1 MTRYFVKVLYDRHV
15 GYTFGVGVVTEVGAG
30 TLEPT
35 GGCDGTAVVAAAVDG
50 VVVAADGDA
59 DEAIKEEV
67 DDNDVATAVD
77 VLNGST
83 APKGEIPGKPG
94 GGLPRPANKELGPPI
109 FG

>member
-1 MTRYFVKVLYDRHV
+1 MVA
-15 GYTFGVGVVTEVGAG
+15 EVAVETG
-30 TLEPT
+30 TLEAAE
-35 GGCDGTAVVAAAVDG
+35 GCDGTEAAVEA
-50 VVVAADGDA
+50 VEAVEVATDDAD

-67 DDNDVATAVD
+67 EDNDVATAALD

-94 GGLPRPANKELGPPI
+94 GLPKPANKEFGPPI

>member
-1 MTRYFVKVLYDRHV
+1 M
-15 GYTFGVGVVTEVGAG
+15 VTEAGAETG

-35 GGCDGTAVVAAAVDG
+35 GGCDGRAVVAAVDG
-50 VVVAADGDA
+50 VVVAADGDEA
-59 DEAIKEEV
+59 ADDEAIKEEV
-67 DDNDVATAVD
+67 DDDNDVATDAVD

-94 GGLPRPANKELGPPI
+94 GLPRPANKELGPPI